1 MDKLRWSFGMRY
13 ELSADG
19 KGLLKYFSQT
29 DFYHIHSDEM
39 TSLERWKHRAL
50 TANKG
55 KVQFS
60 I

>member
-1 MDKLRWSFGMRY
+1 MDKLRWLFGMRY
-13 ELSADG
+13 ELSGDG

-29 DFYHIHSDEM
+29 DFYHIHSGEM
-39 TSLERWKHRAL
+39 TSIERWKHRAL
-50 TANKG
+50 VINKG